1 MTRPSNG
8 YQGDRNKIS
17 HRVLQ
22 GGKTS
27 GRGKAPNTQL
37 RDGVEALGRGK
48 VNQNPNQKL
57 KMKEG
62 HSANESLRSLVSMN
76 SLEVKNPFMALM
88 KANSTTL
95 KAKKAIY
102 E

>member
-1 MTRPSNG
+1 
-8 YQGDRNKIS
+8 
-17 HRVLQ
+17 VLQ

-37 RDGVEALGRGK
+37 RNGIEALGRGK

-62 HSANESLRSLVSMN
+62 HSGQRKPAISGVNEFSRGQKSVQGVN
-76 SLEVKNPFMALM
+76 EG
-88 KANSTTL
+88 
-95 KAKKAIY
+95 
-102 E
+102 